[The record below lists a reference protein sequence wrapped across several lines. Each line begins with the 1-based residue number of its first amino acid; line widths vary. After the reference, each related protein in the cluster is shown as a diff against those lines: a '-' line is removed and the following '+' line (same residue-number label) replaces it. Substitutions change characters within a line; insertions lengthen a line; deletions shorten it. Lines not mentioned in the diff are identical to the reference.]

1 MNVIQQDKEGRRHV
15 VAKGAGV
22 KRNRSG
28 ELTRQ
33 KIIDAAAGVFAEKGV
48 EIASLREIM
57 IAAGVNIA
65 AVNYYFGSKADLLSV
80 IIAERTEDLNNHRVA
95 LLDAAKRRNNGPPSI
110 EDWLHALIG
119 PFVEVTLS
127 TDPGW
132 RNYLRILNWLTITRE
147 EEYRQ
152 VVAET
157 YNMLRHA
164 FLDALT
170 EILPNLSDEEVA
182 WRFHS
187 VIAVLRSA
195 LADRERIAVVS
206 GGAVDPDDFPRIMN
220 MLVPFLAAGL
230 RLPPVLPKPPMN

>member
-1 MNVIQQDKEGRRHV
+1 MNVIQQDKERRRQV

-28 ELTRQ
+28 EITRQ
-33 KIIDAAAGVFAEKGV
+33 KIIEAAASVFAEKGV
-48 EIASLREIM
+48 ELASLREIM

-65 AVNYYFGSKADLLSV
+65 AVNYYFGNKAELLSE
-80 IIAERTEDLNNHRVA
+80 IIAERTADLNNQRVA
-95 LLDAAKRRNNGPPSI
+95 LLEAAKRRNNGPPSI

-119 PFVEVTLS
+119 PFIQVTLS

-147 EEYRQ
+147 DQYRQ
-152 VVAET
+152 VVADT
-157 YNMLRHA
+157 YAMLRHA
-164 FLDALT
+164 FLEALA
-170 EILPNLSDEEVA
+170 EMLPALSDEEIS

-195 LADRERIAVVS
+195 LADRERIAAVS
-206 GGAVDPDDFPRIMN
+206 QRAIDPRDLPRTMS

-230 RLPPVLPKPPMN
+230 RLPPALQKSMN